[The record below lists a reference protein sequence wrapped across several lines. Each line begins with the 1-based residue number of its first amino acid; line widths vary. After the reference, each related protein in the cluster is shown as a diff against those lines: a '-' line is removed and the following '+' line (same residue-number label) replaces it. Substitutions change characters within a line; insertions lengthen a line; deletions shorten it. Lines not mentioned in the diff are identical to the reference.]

1 MADVA
6 KEQVNT
12 EEEHVPEVSDFQK
25 YMENNPDMAN
35 EIMKIVTT
43 LYNTPMKISQVQ
55 PFLQQMYNVEKI
67 NPELE
72 ESLRQENAELY
83 D

>member
-6 KEQVNT
+6 KDQVNN
-12 EEEHVPEVSDFQK
+12 EEECAAVVSDFQK

-35 EIMKIVTT
+35 EIMKIVST

-55 PFLQQMYNVEKI
+55 PFL
-67 NPELE
+67 
-72 ESLRQENAELY
+72 
-83 D
+83 